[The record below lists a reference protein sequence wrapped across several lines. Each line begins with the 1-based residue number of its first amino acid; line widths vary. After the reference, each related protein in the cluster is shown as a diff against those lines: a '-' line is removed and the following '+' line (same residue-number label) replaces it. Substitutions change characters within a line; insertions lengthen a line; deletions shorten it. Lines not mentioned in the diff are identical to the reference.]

1 MAEPFIEQQD
11 EEEIQ
16 SMTDLLDLFER
27 AVKGDIDTAFV
38 GQVQTYDASNQ
49 TCSVKPVIQARFLNG
64 DSLNLPVVPRVP
76 VCFPR
81 GGGFMMTWP
90 LEAGDTVLVVCADR
104 SIDEW
109 KATNN
114 SSILPVDLRRFD
126 LSDAVAYA
134 GVSSPADPLQS
145 ATDDS
150 MVIGEDTFSGM
161 KITIKDGTVTIGIS
175 TVELLD
181 LIDGFADVVAN
192 AQAVTVLGNTP
203 LITTSTAFGVPG
215 PVLAQLT
222 VMKNLLAQIKG

>member
-1 MAEPFIEQQD
+1 MATEPYIPQQD
-11 EEEIQ
+11 EDEID
-16 SMTDLLDLFER
+16 SLSDLLDIFER

-38 GQVQTYDASNQ
+38 GQVQTYDASTQ

-64 DSLNLPVVPRVP
+64 DALDLPVVPRVP

-134 GVSSPADPLQS
+134 GVSSPAAPLLS

-150 MVIGEDTFSGM
+150 MVIGEDSFSGM
-161 KITIKDGTVTIGIS
+161 KITIKDGKVSIGTTAAELLNLVDNLIGALDDFTTATSAAAIEPTLGPASVALKGALLPIS
-175 TVELLD
+175 TLL
-181 LIDGFADVVAN
+181 G
-192 AQAVTVLGNTP
+192 
-203 LITTSTAFGVPG
+203 
-215 PVLAQLT
+215 
-222 VMKNLLAQIKG
+222 QIKDP